1 MIEFDF
7 SNRVAIVTGASSGI
21 GKTIAQTILNFG
33 GKVVTTS
40 TGVVPNWT
48 KEYSECFHEFLDF
61 TNKES
66 ISKFKETVL
75 ALDVIDILVNNAGVH
90 APQTIDVIEDSI
102 WNKILE
108 VNLTGPMDLM
118 RLVSPKMKSARSGWI
133 VNISSTAGVVSV
145 SGSNA
150 YSASKSGLIGLTR
163 ASALDLG
170 PYNILVN
177 ALCPGTTNTDMVER
191 ILSEEQKRSFIKKI
205 PIGRFATVQEI
216 ANFAIFLCSD
226 WNTYITGQTI
236 IVDGGRTA
244 Q

>member
-7 SNRVAIVTGASSGI
+7 SNKVAIVTGASSGI
-21 GKTIAQTILNFG
+21 GKAVAQAILNLG
-33 GKVVTTS
+33 GKVVITS
-40 TGVVPNWT
+40 TGVIPDWT
-48 KEYSECFHEFLDF
+48 KEYSECSHELLDF

-66 ISKFKETVL
+66 ISKFEETIL
-75 ALDVIDILVNNAGVH
+75 ALGAIDILVNNAGFH

-108 VNLTGPMDLM
+108 VNLSGPM
-118 RLVSPKMKSARSGWI
+118 RLIRMVAPKMKSARSGWI
-133 VNISSTAGVVSV
+133 VNVSSTAGIVSV

-150 YSASKSGLIGLTR
+150 YSASKTGLIGLTR

-177 ALCPGTTNTDMVER
+177 ALCPGTTNTEMVNR
-191 ILSEEQKRSFIKKI
+191 ILSEEQKEVFIRKI
-205 PIGRFATVQEI
+205 PMGRFARVNEI